1 MDDTDRDFL
10 VAEELNAD
18 PFEGYLFEPEY
29 SPAEVRQRREQ
40 QQQAAPDGDASVAA
54 DRPHSERS

>member
-29 SPAEVRQRREQ
+29 SPAELRQRREQ
-40 QQQAAPDGDASVAA
+40 PPIQNIQNV
-54 DRPHSERS
+54 HNL